1 MLLSRMQD
9 KKTENKILQMKF
21 SKLIVRGVAICCQ
34 NFTECILN
42 LLKCWC
48 LKPNKKKS
56 EKLAKKQN
64 KTKILVVVVV
74 NKIFKEWFY
83 DT

>member
-48 LKPNKKKS
+48 LKPNKKKKRKVS
-56 EKLAKKQN
+56 QKTKQN
-64 KTKILVVVVV
+64 KNFSSSSCKQ
-74 NKIFKEWFY
+74 NF
-83 DT
+83 